1 MQNKDF
7 LQIIGATPLVSIDL
21 IVRNKEGMVLLG
33 KRINR
38 PAKGYWFVPGGRI
51 RKNERLADALQRIAR
66 AELGLSLTLNPS
78 KLLGAY
84 EHIYDDNFFGE
95 EGVNTHYVVLAYEYY
110 LEEGMQIILDDQHS
124 EAKWWPIDD
133 LLNSPEVHENTKA
146 YFLEAGYWRLEVGI

>member
-7 LQIIGATPLVSIDL
+7 LQIIRATPLVSIDL
-21 IVRNKEGMVLLG
+21 IVRNKEGKILLG

-38 PAKGYWFVPGGRI
+38 PAQGYWFVPGGRI

-66 AELGLSLTLNPS
+66 AELGITLILDPA
-78 KLLGAY
+78 KLLGVY

-95 EGVNTHYVVLAYEYY
+95 EGVNTHYVVLAYEYF
-110 LEEGMQIILDDQHS
+110 LEAGMQIILDDQHS
-124 EAKWWPIDD
+124 EAKWWAVEE

-146 YFLEAGYWRLEVGI
+146 YFLESGS